1 MPARR
6 DLEFYRS
13 DTWTHEVRFVD
24 GDGDPVDVSAW
35 SFASQVRRRTSSD
48 LIVSFQVDVSAASNG
63 VVAFFVPAPSTDI
76 EAGRYRYDVE
86 RTLGGVVQT
95 VVEGLVVVSGD
106 ITR

>member
-24 GDGDPVDVSAW
+24 VDDNPVDVSAW

-48 LIVSFQVDVSAASNG
+48 LIVSFQVDSSLASTG
-63 VVAFFVPAPSTDI
+63 TIVFTVQAPLTDI

-86 RTLGGVVQT
+86 RTQGNVVQT
-95 VVEGLVVVSGD
+95 VVQGGVVVSGD

>member
-24 GDGDPVDVSAW
+24 GDDNPINVSAW
-35 SFASQVRRRTSSD
+35 TFASQVRRRVSSD
-48 LIVSFQVDVSAASNG
+48 IIVSFNADVSAAATG
-63 VVAFFVPAPSTDI
+63 VIVFSVGAPVADV
-76 EAGRYRYDVE
+76 EAGKYRYDVE
-86 RTLGGVVQT
+86 RSLNGVVQT